1 MSRWSEGRVE
11 GEVRIKRIGTERGGG
26 EGWEWKIEE
35 R

>member
-11 GEVRIKRIGTERGGG
+11 GEVRIKRIGTERGG